1 MWQNLG
7 SSFLYLFQSLN
18 GSRSGLLEQRCHSRL
33 RSVSFLRHP
42 GVVLTLS
49 HVAALNDVI
58 KMFACAVQSS
68 ILSFSTL
75 APFTRALAELLAA
88 MNGGRRP
95 HDDRGGG
102 GDFPTR
108 RVTAPIRRRRPLTVL
123 SAVLSRHG
131 DRPRHSANHC
141 PQFDAHVSDR
151 TIHTCI
157 DFLAA
162 SRRTTHVVRV

>member
-102 GDFPTR
+102 GRFSHETRDGPNSSPQTPHGSVGCPFTTR
-108 RVTAPIRRRRPLTVL
+108 RPAASLGKSLPSIRRARKR
-123 SAVLSRHG
+123 SNDS
-131 DRPRHSANHC
+131 
-141 PQFDAHVSDR
+141 HV
-151 TIHTCI
+151 H
-157 DFLAA
+157 
-162 SRRTTHVVRV
+162 